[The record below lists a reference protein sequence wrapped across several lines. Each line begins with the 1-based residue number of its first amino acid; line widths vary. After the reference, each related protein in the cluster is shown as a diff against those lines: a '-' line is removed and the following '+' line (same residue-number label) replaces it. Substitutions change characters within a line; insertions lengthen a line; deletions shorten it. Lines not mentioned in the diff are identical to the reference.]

1 MAGIRWVGRTPR
13 VCSPLAS
20 LRWHLRKFCKMVGL
34 WRNRLD
40 HYSSKLTSCMT
51 AGSKT
56 TITIENSSLMRY
68 VKEEHRIMKPKRWR
82 GLRAPALQTTY
93 PKNLI

>member
-1 MAGIRWVGRTPR
+1 
-13 VCSPLAS
+13 
-20 LRWHLRKFCKMVGL
+20 
-34 WRNRLD
+34 
-40 HYSSKLTSCMT
+40 MT